1 MHFITC
7 NEPPKKKTGKKVAI
21 IGAGPG
27 GLAAAGV
34 LICRG
39 HDVDVYD
46 MQPEPGGMLIFGIPD
61 IRLNKDPIKR
71 GIKQLEE
78 FGVRFICNTKVGK
91 DIPFDEILG
100 KYDGVIIATGAWEDI
115 KLNIPGSDA
124 NYVYHALEFLEKVA
138 KVLHGHL
145 SRDKMPKVGKR
156 VVVIGGGDTAV
167 DCALVAQ
174 DMGAEVIIAYRRTKE
189 YMPAKKH
196 EVELCEKKSIKFMF
210 LISPSKI
217 LKDENNNV
225 RGVEFD
231 KMMLG
236 AIDTSG
242 RPRPI
247 PTGKKIVLECDTV
260 IFAIGE
266 RVTLPYED
274 PQKYGIR
281 VDERNRIIV
290 DENFMTSRKG
300 VFAVGDV
307 VTGPKDIA
315 SALKAGKI
323 AANALDKYLRGEL

>member
-1 MHFITC
+1 MRFIAC
-7 NEPPKKKTGKKVAI
+7 KEPPKQKTGKKVAI

-27 GLAAAGV
+27 GLAAAGI
-34 LICRG
+34 LICKG

-61 IRLNKDPIKR
+61 IRLNKKLIKQ

-91 DIPFDEILG
+91 DISLDEILE

-115 KLNIPGSDA
+115 KLDIPGSDA
-124 NYVYHALEFLEKVA
+124 NGVYYALEFLEKVA

-145 SRDKMPKVGKR
+145 SKDQMPKIGKK

-167 DCALVAQ
+167 DCALVAR
-174 DMGAEVIIAYRRTKE
+174 DMGAEVTIAYRRTRD
-189 YMPAKKH
+189 YMPAKPH
-196 EVELCEKKSIKFMF
+196 DIDLCKEHGVKFMF
-210 LISPSKI
+210 LVSPSKI
-217 LKDENNNV
+217 IKEENGNV
-225 RGVEFD
+225 KAIELD
-231 KMMLG
+231 KMKLG
-236 AIDTSG
+236 EPDASG

-247 PTGKKIVLECDTV
+247 PSGEKITLECDTV
-260 IFAIGE
+260 VFAIGE
-266 RVTLPYED
+266 RVTPPYDD
-274 PQKYGIR
+274 PEKYGIKADR
-281 VDERNRIIV
+281 KNRIIV
-290 DENFMTSRKG
+290 DENYMTSRKG

-323 AANALDKYLRGEL
+323 AANAMDKYLCGEL